1 MIPRNVVVTYS
12 DWLDAKDVAIAAGFV
27 DSLFHNCT
35 ALEVGVWTGGW
46 SISLMKATRSAVS
59 VVGIDP
65 FPGNPQIKTTLIAN
79 LRAESLDERFSLYD
93 SWDHLAKEDGGL
105 KFSLIHIDGR
115 HTEASVYND
124 LEFAKE
130 RLGEGGIIVVD
141 DYANPYFPGVASGTH
156 QFLVRN
162 GFRPFLV
169 TEGKMYISRAA
180 DSRRLWETSRNLLS
194 DSGRIAWSDH
204 YSEPGLLAEHI
215 QETEVLG
222 APIVLALGTHDLL
235 NPSLP
240 SPNRRLTR
248 FTMRSFVL
256 LLIPP
261 LITRAWKWLSK
272 FFPGKET

>member
-1 MIPRNVVVTYS
+1 MIPRSVVVAYS

-27 DSLFHNCT
+27 DFLFHDGT
-35 ALEVGVWTGGW
+35 VLEVGVWTGGW
-46 SISLMKATRSAVS
+46 SISHMKATRSTVR

-65 FPGNPQIKTTLIAN
+65 FPGNPQIKTTLLAN
-79 LRAESLDERFSLYD
+79 LRAEDLEERFSLYD
-93 SWDHLAKEDGGL
+93 SWDHLAREDGGL

-115 HTEASVYND
+115 HTESSVSND

-130 RLGEGGIIVVD
+130 HLDEGGIIVVD

-180 DSRRLWETSRNLLS
+180 DSPRLWETSRKLLS
-194 DSGRIAWSDH
+194 DSGRIAWADH
-204 YSEPGLLAEHI
+204 YSEPGLLAEHV

-222 APIVLALGTHDLL
+222 QPIVLALGTHKLS
-235 NPSLP
+235 NPSRAP
-240 SPNRRLTR
+240 KRRLTR
-248 FTMRSFVL
+248 FATKSFVL
-256 LLIPP
+256 LLVPP
-261 LITRAWKWLSK
+261 LIAKALLWLSRVFSSRK
-272 FFPGKET
+272 TS